1 MKLMKSI
8 FGFLCLLFALGL
20 SSCEKPEGEGGTG
33 RIKGSVLAEQWN
45 ATFTVKQAEFPAMD
59 EWVYIVYGS
68 DISYG
73 DRIRTNY
80 NGEFEFKYLREG
92 KYKVYVYSKDKTLSA
107 PSGEI
112 AVVKELTVTEDN
124 TTDAG
129 TITIYK

>member
-1 MKLMKSI
+1 MKLFKSV
-8 FGFLCLLFALGL
+8 FVLFVLISTIGI
-20 SSCEKPEGEGGTG
+20 SSCKKPEGEGGTG

-45 ATFTVKQAEFPAMD
+45 ATFTVKQAEFAAMD
-59 EWVYIVYGS
+59 EWVYIIYGS

-80 NGEFEFKYLREG
+80 NGEFEFKYLRAG
-92 KYKVYVYSKDKTLSA
+92 KYKIYVYSKDKTLTSA
-107 PSGEI
+107 SGDV
-112 AVVKELTVTEDN
+112 AVVKELTVSDET